1 MVHIDEFIQN
11 LFFLASDE
19 DPEVRKN
26 VCRAIVMLL
35 EVRLDRLVPQMN
47 NIIDYM
53 LQRTQVRWSEC
64 PLLCPAD
71 RLIFRIRTKEWRW
84 RPASSG

>member
-1 MVHIDEFIQN
+1 MAHIDEFIQN

-53 LQRTQVRWSEC
+53 LQRTQVGPTVYPTHFISTNQIF
-64 PLLCPAD
+64 PLWFPDTSVGMAND
-71 RLIFRIRTKEWRW
+71 
-84 RPASSG
+84 

>member
-1 MVHIDEFIQN
+1 MIPIDEFIQN
-11 LFFLASDE
+11 LFFLASDV

-47 NIIDYM
+47 DIINYM
-53 LQRTQVRWSEC
+53 LQRTQDPDKVN
-64 PLLCPAD
+64 
-71 RLIFRIRTKEWRW
+71 IFENI
-84 RPASSG
+84 